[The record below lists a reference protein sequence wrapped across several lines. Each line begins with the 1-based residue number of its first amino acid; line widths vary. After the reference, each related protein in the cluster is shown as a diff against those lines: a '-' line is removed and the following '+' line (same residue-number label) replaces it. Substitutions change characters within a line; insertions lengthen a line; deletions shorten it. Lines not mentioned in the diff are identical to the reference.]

1 MGIGRRIRA
10 AVEAQGLTLKQA
22 AERSGIPYSSLQNW
36 AGGHRDPRPDA
47 LINLGSQLGIS
58 IDWLLTGEGE
68 MLRQNAAQH
77 GPQEER
83 GEYAM
88 PSAERELLA
97 VYRALD
103 EEGRQA
109 VEAVAREKKRLSD
122 VEMQLKELAAAVAAL
137 NRSP

>member
-10 AVEAQGLTLKQA
+10 AIEAQGLTLKQA
-22 AERSGIPYSSLQNW
+22 AEQSGIPYSSLQNW

-47 LINLGSQLGIS
+47 LISLGSQLGIS

-68 MLRQNAAQH
+68 MLRRNAAGQ

-88 PSAERELLA
+88 PSAERALLA
-97 VYRALD
+97 AYRALD
-103 EEGRQA
+103 EEDQQA
-109 VEAVAREKKRLSD
+109 VESVAREKKRLRD
-122 VEMQLKELAAAVAAL
+122 IEMQLKELVAAVAAL